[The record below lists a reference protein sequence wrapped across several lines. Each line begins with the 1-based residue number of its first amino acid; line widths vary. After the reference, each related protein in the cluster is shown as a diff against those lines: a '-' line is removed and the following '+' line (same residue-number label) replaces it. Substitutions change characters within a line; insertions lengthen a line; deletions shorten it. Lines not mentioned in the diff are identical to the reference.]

1 MQMSRAKANEDG
13 LVSDQGETVVE
24 RVHTENV

>member
-13 LVSDQGETVVE
+13 LISDQGETVE